1 MKVSVPERRES
12 VGDNQRGGGSRKDVV
27 IPLGVVWGMSSGHFV
42 IDRDGDERVVWRENT
57 SVTEQCHENVNK
69 F

>member
-1 MKVSVPERRES
+1 MIIKEE
-12 VGDNQRGGGSRKDVV
+12 GGRAEKTWSS
-27 IPLGVVWGMSSGHFV
+27 PLGVVWGMSSGHFV
-42 IDRDGDERVVWRENT
+42 INRDGDERVVRRENT